1 MLRNNNI
8 RIGVVVPWTRSD
20 IFMVVDIAVPVE
32 LRWVKGKRKHW

>member
-32 LRWVKGKRKHW
+32 RKLRNKMGET